1 MNQLAEPAPIVA
13 LDLGEQ
19 AVPRQVFL
27 FSGHMVDAAD
37 RTSPR
42 FPQDKEPVAAAAIG
56 ALLDEL
62 DAGSNDRAISKR
74 CLRRRSVVRRSLRA
88 ARRPCRNIL
97 ALQKSLAPV
106 DVPSGIIPSEYR
118 FPDAPST
125 RHEVCL
131 PRCFTD
137 YESSRFQQVF
147 PNFNSPFWSIVSTS
161 LTSRGSVLL

>member
-62 DAGSNDRAISKR
+62 DAGSNDRAISSGA
-74 CLRRRSVVRRSLRA
+74 CGGDLLFA
-88 ARRPCRNIL
+88 EARVQRDVHVEIYLPF
-97 ALQKSLAPV
+97 KSL
-106 DVPSGIIPSEYR
+106 
-118 FPDAPST
+118 
-125 RHEVCL
+125 
-131 PRCFTD
+131 
-137 YESSRFQQVF
+137 
-147 PNFNSPFWSIVSTS
+147 
-161 LTSRGSVLL
+161 